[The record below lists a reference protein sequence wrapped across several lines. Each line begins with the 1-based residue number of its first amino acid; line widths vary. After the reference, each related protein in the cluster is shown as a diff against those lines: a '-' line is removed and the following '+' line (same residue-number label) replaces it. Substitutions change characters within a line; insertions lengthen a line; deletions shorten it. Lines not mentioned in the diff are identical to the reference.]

1 MATIQQAPN
10 EEAVTADTI
19 DPVEFEII
27 RQRLIAIPDLIEK
40 NIERTAFSL
49 LVQEYKDYAVG
60 FVDAQGN
67 LVTQSRYSLP
77 AFVANALGLGV
88 REALKVYGED
98 NLEVGDVVI
107 VNGFVLGKHLND
119 VAALTPVRVGRK
131 LIGFFVVLV
140 HWIDIGGKVMGSCL
154 STDTTEVWQEGIQ
167 FPTMKLI
174 SKGERNRDLLRLIAV
189 NSRLPTLLLG
199 DIEAQLGGCLTGR
212 DMVLDVVDEYGV
224 ERVVAAITAMGRD
237 AAAASMR
244 AIAAVP
250 PGIYTATSFLDDD
263 GVDLGIPM
271 PVTLKVIVENGTIRI
286 DFSEIGDQVKGPCNM
301 GRDGGALAFAR
312 MAAKIL
318 FMPETPVNEGDFAG
332 VSISIPDGKFLSA
345 GPNAAIGFGSLSSP
359 TIVDT
364 IFRALAPALRE
375 RIPAAHHGIYGIHVI
390 SGRDPESGEPF
401 FSLDA
406 MSGGWGA
413 FSSADG
419 PSALRSLAHGDV
431 REVSVE
437 VQEALYPY
445 RIDAKRM
452 RIDSGGVGRRRG
464 GLGVE
469 KVYTFT
475 TDTDLTLDVIVER
488 TGCPPWGLEEGEA
501 GIPASAEIVRATG
514 ERETLRKSRI
524 SLHRGDQ
531 VRVLSG
537 GGGGHGR
544 GFERDPASVREDVA
558 EGYVSREAA
567 AKSYGILIADDGSID
582 IDATA
587 GLRGRAA
594 IA

>member
-1 MATIQQAPN
+1 MATIQQAAN

-224 ERVVAAITAMGRD
+224 ERVVAA
-237 AAAASMR
+237 
-244 AIAAVP
+244 
-250 PGIYTATSFLDDD
+250 F
-263 GVDLGIPM
+263 
-271 PVTLKVIVENGTIRI
+271 
-286 DFSEIGDQVKGPCNM
+286 QC
-301 GRDGGALAFAR
+301 
-312 MAAKIL
+312 
-318 FMPETPVNEGDFAG
+318 
-332 VSISIPDGKFLSA
+332 LS
-345 GPNAAIGFGSLSSP
+345 
-359 TIVDT
+359 
-364 IFRALAPALRE
+364 
-375 RIPAAHHGIYGIHVI
+375 
-390 SGRDPESGEPF
+390 
-401 FSLDA
+401 
-406 MSGGWGA
+406 
-413 FSSADG
+413 
-419 PSALRSLAHGDV
+419 RS
-431 REVSVE
+431 
-437 VQEALYPY
+437 
-445 RIDAKRM
+445 K
-452 RIDSGGVGRRRG
+452 
-464 GLGVE
+464 
-469 KVYTFT
+469 
-475 TDTDLTLDVIVER
+475 
-488 TGCPPWGLEEGEA
+488 
-501 GIPASAEIVRATG
+501 
-514 ERETLRKSRI
+514 
-524 SLHRGDQ
+524 
-531 VRVLSG
+531 
-537 GGGGHGR
+537 
-544 GFERDPASVREDVA
+544 
-558 EGYVSREAA
+558 
-567 AKSYGILIADDGSID
+567 
-582 IDATA
+582 
-587 GLRGRAA
+587 
-594 IA
+594 